1 MLLNHFYTKFHIDT
15 SYSSSTNGV
24 FEQLTL
30 IDISKNTSNINQYV
44 LLDFNVKK
52 KKIFFF
58 FIVE

>member
-30 IDISKNTSNINQYV
+30 IDISKNTSNI
-44 LLDFNVKK
+44 
-52 KKIFFF
+52 
-58 FIVE
+58 VE